1 MIQLYEEL
9 KKDVLKIITD
19 YEVKI
24 LSIINKIKTL
34 QDVNNFNENEIH
46 ELINEYSEKIQ
57 DLINEC
63 LERIY
68 ALIAKFVRT
77 YYPDVEFNE
86 ENVASLTWNEDGISL
101 EERVASYITASVLEM
116 IILLKEGKDV
126 TQIKR
131 LLEFQIVRILDTEAF
146 LVVNKILENKLKKV
160 SKYFQVL
167 SDNCCGGCENISEQG
182 ILPIYK
188 LEKTPP
194 YHPNCQCIIIY
205 YTEYPK
211 NI

>member
-34 QDVNNFNENEIH
+34 QDVNNFNENENKIH
-46 ELINEYSEKIQ
+46 

-63 LERIY
+63 LEKIY

-77 YYPDVEFNE
+77 YYPDIEFNE
-86 ENVASLTWNEDGISL
+86 ENVASLTWNEDGINL
-101 EERVASYITASVLEM
+101 EERITSYIETSILEM
-116 IILLKEGKDV
+116 IVLLKEGKDIA
-126 TQIKR
+126 QIKR

-146 LVVNKILENKLKKV
+146 LVMNKILENKLKKV

-182 ILPIYK
+182 ILPIHK
-188 LEKTPP
+188 LEKIPP

>member
-46 ELINEYSEKIQ
+46 

-63 LERIY
+63 LEKIY

-77 YYPDVEFNE
+77 YYPDIEFNE
-86 ENVASLTWNEDGISL
+86 ENVASLTWNEDGINL
-101 EERVASYITASVLEM
+101 EERITSYIETSIHEM
-116 IILLKEGKDV
+116 IVLLKEDKDIA
-126 TQIKR
+126 QIKR

-146 LVVNKILENKLKKV
+146 LVINKILENKLRKV
-160 SKYFQVL
+160 SKYFQIL
-167 SDNCCGGCENISEQG
+167 SDNCCDGCENISEQG
-182 ILPIYK
+182 ILPIHK

-194 YHPNCQCIIIY
+194 YHPSCQCVIIY

>member
-9 KKDVLKIITD
+9 KKDVLKIITE

-34 QDVNNFNENEIH
+34 QDVNNFNENENKIH
-46 ELINEYSEKIQ
+46 

-63 LERIY
+63 LEKIY
-68 ALIAKFVRT
+68 ALIAKFVRK
-77 YYPDVEFNE
+77 YYPDIEFNE
-86 ENVASLTWNEDGISL
+86 ENVASLTWNEDGINL
-101 EERVASYITASVLEM
+101 EERITSYIETSILEM
-116 IILLKEGKDV
+116 IVLLKEDKDIA
-126 TQIKR
+126 QIKR

-146 LVVNKILENKLKKV
+146 LVINKILENKLRKV
-160 SKYFQVL
+160 SKYFQIL
-167 SDNCCGGCENISEQG
+167 SDNCCDGCENISEQG
-182 ILPIYK
+182 ILPIHK

-194 YHPNCQCIIIY
+194 YHPSCQCVIIY

>member
-86 ENVASLTWNEDGISL
+86 ENVASLTWNEDGINL
-101 EERVASYITASVLEM
+101 EERITSYIETSILEM
-116 IILLKEGKDV
+116 IVLLKEDKDIA
-126 TQIKR
+126 QIKR

-146 LVVNKILENKLKKV
+146 LVMNKILENKLRKV
-160 SKYFQVL
+160 SKYFQIL
-167 SDNCCGGCENISEQG
+167 SDNCCDGCENISEQG
-182 ILPIYK
+182 ILPIHK

-194 YHPNCQCIIIY
+194 YHPSCQCIIIY

>member
-1 MIQLYEEL
+1 MIQLYKEL
-9 KKDVLKIITD
+9 KKDVLKIITE

-34 QDVNNFNENEIH
+34 QDVNNFNENENKIH
-46 ELINEYSEKIQ
+46 

-63 LERIY
+63 LEKIY

-77 YYPDVEFNE
+77 YYPDIEFNE
-86 ENVASLTWNEDGISL
+86 ENVASLTWNEDGINL
-101 EERVASYITASVLEM
+101 EERITSYIETSILE
-116 IILLKEGKDV
+116 IIVLLKEDKDIA
-126 TQIKR
+126 QIKR

-146 LVVNKILENKLKKV
+146 LVMNKILENKLRKV
-160 SKYFQVL
+160 SKYFQIL
-167 SDNCCGGCENISEQG
+167 SDNCCDGCENISEQG
-182 ILPIYK
+182 ILPIHK

-194 YHPNCQCIIIY
+194 YHPSCQCIIIY

>member
-9 KKDVLKIITD
+9 KKDVLKIITE

-34 QDVNNFNENEIH
+34 QDVNNFNENENKIH
-46 ELINEYSEKIQ
+46 

-63 LERIY
+63 LEKIY

-77 YYPDVEFNE
+77 YYPDIEFNE
-86 ENVASLTWNEDGISL
+86 ENVASLTWNEDGINL
-101 EERVASYITASVLEM
+101 EERITSYIETSILEM
-116 IILLKEGKDV
+116 IVLLKEGKDIA
-126 TQIKR
+126 QIKR

-146 LVVNKILENKLKKV
+146 LVMNKILENKLRKV
-160 SKYFQVL
+160 SKYFQIL

-182 ILPIYK
+182 ILPIHK

-194 YHPNCQCIIIY
+194 YHPNCQCIVIY

>member
-24 LSIINKIKTL
+24 LSIINKTKTL
-34 QDVNNFNENEIH
+34 QDVNNLNENEIH
-46 ELINEYSEKIQ
+46 ELISEYSEIIY

-63 LERIY
+63 LEKIY

-101 EERVASYITASVLEM
+101 EERVVSYIQTSVLEM
-116 IILLKEGKDV
+116 IILLKENKDIA
-126 TQIKR
+126 QIKR

-146 LVVNKILENKLKKV
+146 LVVNKILENKLRKV
-160 SKYFQVL
+160 SKYFQIL
-167 SDNCCGGCENISEQG
+167 SNNCCGGVFSN
-182 ILPIYK
+182 L
-188 LEKTPP
+188 
-194 YHPNCQCIIIY
+194 
-205 YTEYPK
+205 
-211 NI
+211 

>member
-34 QDVNNFNENEIH
+34 QDVNNFNENENKIH
-46 ELINEYSEKIQ
+46 

-63 LERIY
+63 LEKIY

-101 EERVASYITASVLEM
+101 EERVVSYIETSILKM
-116 IILLKEGKDV
+116 IVLLKEGKDIA
-126 TQIKR
+126 QIKR

-146 LVVNKILENKLKKV
+146 LVMNKILENKLKKV

-182 ILPIYK
+182 ILPIHK
-188 LEKTPP
+188 LEKIPP

>member
-1 MIQLYEEL
+1 M

-24 LSIINKIKTL
+24 LSIINKTL
-34 QDVNNFNENEIH
+34 QDVNNLDENENEIH
-46 ELINEYSEKIQ
+46 ELINEYSEKIY

-63 LERIY
+63 LEKIY

-101 EERVASYITASVLEM
+101 EERVVSYIQTSVLEM
-116 IILLKEGKDV
+116 IILLKESKDIA
-126 TQIKR
+126 QIKR
-131 LLEFQIVRILDTEAF
+131 LLEFQIVRILDTETF
-146 LVVNKILENKLKKV
+146 LVVNKILENKLRKV
-160 SKYFQVL
+160 SKYFQIL
-167 SDNCCGGCENISEQG
+167 SNNCCGGCENISEQG
-182 ILPIYK
+182 ILPIHK

-205 YTEYPK
+205 YTKHPK
-211 NI
+211 DI